1 MKKRTET
8 IVLLL
13 VSFAAF
19 AAGVW
24 ALYADRT
31 AVWRPWVLRASFG
44 VLLLA
49 ALRRAM
55 ILLKR

>member
-31 AVWRPWVLRASFG
+31 AVCRPWVLRASFG

-49 ALRRAM
+49 ALRRTM

>member
-31 AVWRPWVLRASFG
+31 AVWRPG

-49 ALRRAM
+49 ALRRTM

>member
-24 ALYADRT
+24 ALYAART

-49 ALRRAM
+49 ALRRTM

>member
-1 MKKRTET
+1 MKRRTEPS
-8 IVLLL
+8 VLLR

-49 ALRRAM
+49 ALRRTM

>member
-1 MKKRTET
+1 MKKRPET
-8 IVLLL
+8 IGLLL

-49 ALRRAM
+49 ALRRTM